1 MKAHRADTI
10 CNTVSTQTTKAHSVV
25 PLKVC

>member
-10 CNTVSTQTTKAHSVV
+10 CNTISTEPLKAHSVV
-25 PLKVC
+25 PLKTY